1 MTGICYTPL
10 AIPKFKRPT
19 DGSTTSPQAH
29 VVPANTQPIYSSV
42 TPVIRWMTKQT
53 ENIDFTSEWLGQ
65 TFVAIKFPTP
75 DVMPS
80 ILAEK
85 EALSLN

>member
-1 MTGICYTPL
+1 MTGTCYTPP
-10 AIPKFKRPT
+10 AILKFKRPT

-29 VVPANTQPIYSSV
+29 VVPVNAKPIYSSV

-53 ENIDFTSEWLGQ
+53 ENIDFTSKWLGQ
-65 TFVAIKFPTP
+65 TFVTIKFPVP
-75 DVMPS
+75 DTMPS

-85 EALSLN
+85 EALSLG

>member
-1 MTGICYTPL
+1 MTGTCYTPP

-29 VVPANTQPIYSSV
+29 VVPTNVQPIYSSV
-42 TPVIRWMTKQT
+42 TPVIRWMAKQT
-53 ENIDFTSEWLGQ
+53 ENIEIAPKWLGQ
-65 TFVAIKFPTP
+65 TLVAIKFPAP

-85 EALSLN
+85 EALSLG

>member
-1 MTGICYTPL
+1 MTGTCYTPP

-19 DGSTTSPQAH
+19 DGSTTSPQAR
-29 VVPANTQPIYSSV
+29 VVPTNVQPIYSSV
-42 TPVIRWMTKQT
+42 SPVIRWINKQT
-53 ENIDFTSEWLGQ
+53 ENIDFTPKWLGQ

-85 EALSLN
+85 EALGLG

>member
-1 MTGICYTPL
+1 MTGTYYTPP

-29 VVPANTQPIYSSV
+29 VVPTNTHPIYSSV
-42 TPVIRWMTKQT
+42 TPVIRWMTKKT
-53 ENIDFTSEWLGQ
+53 ENIDFTSKWFGQ
-65 TFVAIKFPTP
+65 TFVTIKFPTP

-85 EALSLN
+85 EALGLG

>member
-1 MTGICYTPL
+1 
-10 AIPKFKRPT
+10 
-19 DGSTTSPQAH
+19 
-29 VVPANTQPIYSSV
+29 
-42 TPVIRWMTKQT
+42 MTKQT
-53 ENIDFTSEWLGQ
+53 ENIDFTSKWLGQ

-85 EALSLN
+85 EALSLG

>member
-1 MTGICYTPL
+1 MTGTCYTPP

-29 VVPANTQPIYSSV
+29 VVPTNVQPIYSSV
-42 TPVIRWMTKQT
+42 TPVIRWMNKQT
-53 ENIDFTSEWLGQ
+53 ENIDFTSKWLGQ

-85 EALSLN
+85 EALSLG